1 LKQGFG
7 VKISTA
13 ELTAMPGPVA
23 LHRMY
28 YIKGLNYTGL
38 SPTQFPSGHQN
49 LEERNQVKALDGLTW

>member
-1 LKQGFG
+1 
-7 VKISTA
+7 
-13 ELTAMPGPVA
+13 MPGPVG